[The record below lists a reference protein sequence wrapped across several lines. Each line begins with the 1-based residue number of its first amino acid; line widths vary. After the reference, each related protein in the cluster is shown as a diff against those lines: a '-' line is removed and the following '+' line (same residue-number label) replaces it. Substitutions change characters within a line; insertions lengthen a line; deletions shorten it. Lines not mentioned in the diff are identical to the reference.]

1 VCVCDPLNV
10 TKLAKDIDIVNLL
23 GSSSDQFGSSEANH
37 IVVWSSTMSVMGR
50 EARDLVRTEFLE
62 KNCKWTVED
71 IQERLRDKNLQ
82 DDFEYVLCDIA
93 RYGDNGILVEAE
105 KASTILFL
113 SYGWTIQTISMY
125 LQDAPVNHLRNLERK
140 DQEVATGEVDKVEML
155 QNASQEEKKSKRLK
169 TIEEK
174 AQEPAKEDIYFRT
187 KRLRLEEFHL
197 LASQLYRHLL

>member
-1 VCVCDPLNV
+1 MCVCDPLNV

-23 GSSSDQFGSSEANH
+23 GSSSGQFGSSEASH
-37 IVVWSSTMSVMGR
+37 IVVWSSAMLGR
-50 EARDLVRTEFLE
+50 EARDLVRTEFLDTDRE
-62 KNCKWTVED
+62 WTVEE
-71 IQERLRDKNLQ
+71 IQERLRDENLE

>member
-1 VCVCDPLNV
+1 MCVCDPLNV
-10 TKLAKDIDIVNLL
+10 TTLAKYIDIVNVL
-23 GSSSDQFGSSEANH
+23 GSSSGQFGSSEASH
-37 IVVWSSTMSVMGR
+37 IVVWSSAMLGR
-50 EARDLVRTEFLE
+50 EARDLVRTEFLDTDRQ
-62 KNCKWTVED
+62 WTVED

-174 AQEPAKEDIYFRT
+174 AQELAKEDIYFRT

>member
-1 VCVCDPLNV
+1 
-10 TKLAKDIDIVNLL
+10 
-23 GSSSDQFGSSEANH
+23 
-37 IVVWSSTMSVMGR
+37 
-50 EARDLVRTEFLE
+50 
-62 KNCKWTVED
+62 
-71 IQERLRDKNLQ
+71 
-82 DDFEYVLCDIA
+82 
-93 RYGDNGILVEAE
+93 
-105 KASTILFL
+105 
-113 SYGWTIQTISMY
+113 
-125 LQDAPVNHLRNLERK
+125 LERK